1 MPNISVL
8 FTKRDIRAITNGDIH
23 WLVAVKLARLSPRA
37 YLYFSTFLWF
47 DDFVASLPGAYSRTP
62 QHQYERVMAFGRHK
76 MQEIHIR
83 TKREREEL
91 MQKSNA
97 AAAVTPSGHVFGDD
111 DLIAL

>member
-1 MPNISVL
+1 MPNVSVL

-23 WLVAVKLARLSPRA
+23 WLVAVKLTRLSPRA
-37 YLYFSTFLWF
+37 FLYFSTFLWF
-47 DDFVASLPGAYSRTP
+47 DDFVASLPGPYSRTP
-62 QHQYERVMAFGRHK
+62 QHLYERVMAFGRHK

-97 AAAVTPSGHVFGDD
+97 AAAVTPSGHVFCDD
-111 DLIAL
+111 NLIVL